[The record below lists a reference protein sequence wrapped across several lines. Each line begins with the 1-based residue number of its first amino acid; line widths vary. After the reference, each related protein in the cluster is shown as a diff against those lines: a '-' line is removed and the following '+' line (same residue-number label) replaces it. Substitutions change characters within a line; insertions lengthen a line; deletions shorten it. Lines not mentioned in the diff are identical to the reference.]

1 MEASFIPID
10 NATPVRVLQHPAEAR
25 HHLNTARWVQAGLRH
40 AMVIAAK
47 DFTPGD
53 WTVPGYE
60 PVLLFP
66 GEPAQAAA
74 HPTAAPAAL
83 PAHYAQRKE
92 ASGLESPSTPSA
104 PRRSLVVIDGTWR
117 QANAILR
124 EHPAL
129 LSLPR
134 LALTTINQSAYRLR
148 KSPRA
153 DGLSTIEAVALALDI
168 LDAPAQHDA
177 LLQPFKDR
185 IDAQIRLQREI
196 MGEAAF
202 AKNYPHLS
210 EP

>member
-1 MEASFIPID
+1 MDAAFVPID
-10 NATPVRVLQHPAEAR
+10 NATPVRVLQHPAEAH
-25 HHLNTARWVQAGLRH
+25 HHLNTARWVLAGLRH
-40 AMVIAAK
+40 AIVIAAK

-74 HPTAAPAAL
+74 HSTAPSAAL
-83 PAHYAQRKE
+83 PPQSAQHKE
-92 ASGLESPSTPSA
+92 AGGHESPSA
-104 PRRSLVVIDGTWR
+104 PTSRRSLVVIDGTWR

-129 LSLPR
+129 LGLPR

-148 KSPRA
+148 KSPRV
-153 DGLSTIEAVALALDI
+153 DGVSTVEAVALALDI
-168 LDAPAQHDA
+168 LDAPTQHDA

-196 MGEAAF
+196 MGDAAF

-210 EP
+210 ER